1 MEGAVV
7 TGEGSVVMA
16 ALAAAEEIEEAAAAA
31 EVATS
36 EAEDAATAAGAA
48 AWGQIWAVTARA
60 SVAGT
65 HQYCPVHGSVRWKP
79 EGKLTG

>member
-7 TGEGSVVMA
+7 IGEGSVVMA
-16 ALAAAEEIEEAAAAA
+16 ALAATDEIEDAAATA
-31 EVATS
+31 EVTAS

-60 SVAGT
+60 SVART
-65 HQYCPVHGSVRWKP
+65 H
-79 EGKLTG
+79 